1 MALKLPKQFH
11 PDFSRPGVK
20 PTGSVEVDWSN
31 PLARG
36 LKVCLLGSS
45 QRATNLANQSSKLT
59 INGNV
64 THKALDGFVF
74 GDTVS
79 DYISD
84 ASTDYAQTGK
94 FSAFLVVKAE
104 YSSGSLPAFIA
115 RGDSSAGEWMFRHN
129 NSGAVRFYANGGTWN
144 TTSANLLS
152 YGIKQT
158 VGFTA
163 DTGSGL
169 SVYVNGAVANT
180 AGGSFLNTSTKP
192 LTVGAADGDSN
203 RPYAGSMNLIIIYD
217 RLLSDQEHAELN
229 RDPYQILKPA
239 QPRML
244 FLPAG
249 GATGYTLNADV
260 NANTLGGDSVSLLA
274 NRSLAADVNS
284 LALGADG
291 VVMSSGITLV
301 ADVNTLTVGGDDVAL
316 TANRLI
322 GADVNALT
330 LGGDGVDLTRGWTF
344 SADVN
349 SLTLGGDDVTLT
361 YTSGATYT
369 LTADAGAYTVS
380 SDSVDLLANRLLTA
394 DARAYILSADSV
406 TLSVG
411 VVDTEDCY
419 VWLQSQITDV
429 AYTVSAINVNNYL
442 VSDVDDTAQYLT
454 SAFGA
459 EVTYLES
466 CICHCA

>member
-1 MALKLPKQFH
+1 MPLRLPKQFH

-20 PTGSVEVDWSN
+20 PTGAVEVDWSN

-36 LKVCLLGSS
+36 LKLAYLPELGVELVIKQLPS
-45 QRATNLANQSSKLT
+45 A
-59 INGNV
+59 V
-64 THKALDGFVF
+64 TAPLSVHGGEKQL
-74 GDTVS
+74 
-79 DYISD
+79 ISD
-84 ASTDYAQTGK
+84 AVNNYYADLLPTVTFDAGLTIV
-94 FSAFLVVKAE
+94 FSAYIDSIAGYVFDNTGGGART
-104 YSSGSLPAFIA
+104 AF
-115 RGDSSAGEWMFRHN
+115 
-129 NSGAVRFYANGGTWN
+129 
-144 TTSANLLS
+144 
-152 YGIKQT
+152 
-158 VGFTA
+158 A
-163 DTGSGL
+163 DTGSSWFLYLGNQTRSYVSYDFL
-169 SVYVNGAVANT
+169 PAGEHRICVISYKRTDPTNTIYYSNGKKYDRFGSGATATAVYSFSPHLMQRYNGPNKLNGGV
-180 AGGSFLNTSTKP
+180 GSFFVL
-192 LTVGAADGDSN
+192 
-203 RPYAGSMNLIIIYD
+203 D
-217 RLLSDQEHAELN
+217 RAVSEAEAQQLSI
-229 RDPYQILKPA
+229 DPYQILKPA
-239 QPRML
+239 QPMML

-249 GATGYTLNADV
+249 GTTGYTLNADV
-260 NANTLGGDSVSLLA
+260 NANTLGGDGVSLLA

-284 LALGADG
+284 FTLGADG
-291 VVMSSGITLV
+291 VTLSSGITLV

-330 LGGDGVDLTRGWTF
+330 LGGDGVDLTAGWTF

-349 SLTLGGDDVTLT
+349 TLTLGGDDVTLT

-380 SDSVDLLANRLLTA
+380 SDGVDLLANRLLTA
-394 DARAYILSADSV
+394 DARVYILSADSV

-411 VVDTEDCY
+411 VVDTDDCY

-459 EVTYLES
+459 ESIYLES

>member
-1 MALKLPKQFH
+1 MPLRLPKQFH

-20 PTGSVEVDWSN
+20 PTGAVEIDWSN

-36 LKVCLLGSS
+36 LSFAVFFEGGTDRAILGHAPTMNQGTNTAQGYVQNGKQDLVYGAGDFTVTHDGTVLFDYEQVNTPHSGANVFRTNNNGIALMRSGDGFQFTSSYSRVTIHNVDAVAFFTIGAKSKVALSWRGAGE
-45 QRATNLANQSSKLT
+45 RILT
-59 INGNV
+59 ING
-64 THKALDGFVF
+64 
-74 GDTVS
+74 VS
-79 DYISD
+79 DTKTITSF
-84 ASTDYAQTGK
+84 AYA
-94 FSAFLVVKAE
+94 
-104 YSSGSLPAFIA
+104 
-115 RGDSSAGEWMFRHN
+115 DS
-129 NSGAVRFYANGGTWN
+129 
-144 TTSANLLS
+144 
-152 YGIKQT
+152 
-158 VGFTA
+158 
-163 DTGSGL
+163 
-169 SVYVNGAVANT
+169 
-180 AGGSFLNTSTKP
+180 P
-192 LTVGAADGDSN
+192 LTIMRYSPDSRTVYYCGGRMKYFLKFDRALSEAEKAAIN
-203 RPYAGSMNLIIIYD
+203 
-217 RLLSDQEHAELN
+217 E
-229 RDPYQILKPA
+229 DPYQILKPA
-239 QPRML
+239 QPMML

-249 GATGYTLNADV
+249 GTTGYTLNADV
-260 NANTLGGDSVSLLA
+260 NANTLGGDGVSLLA

-284 LALGADG
+284 FTLGADG
-291 VVMSSGITLV
+291 VTLSSGITLV

-322 GADVNALT
+322 GADVNAIT
-330 LGGDGVDLTRGWTF
+330 LGGDGVDLTAGWTF

-349 SLTLGGDDVTLT
+349 ALTLGGDDVTLT

-380 SDSVDLLANRLLTA
+380 SDGVDLLANRLLTA

-411 VVDTEDCY
+411 VVDTDDCY

-459 EVTYLES
+459 ESIYLES
-466 CICHCA
+466 CICHCE